1 MNGVDMSKFVIP
13 KSDQLNAD
21 DLIAG
26 PRTIT
31 ITKVS
36 GTGNADQ
43 PVAVSFDGDNG
54 KPYKPGK
61 SMRRVMIA
69 AWGVDAADYVGRRM
83 TIYCDPS
90 VMFGGMKVGGV
101 RISHMSDIP
110 SDLTMALTATKGKR
124 APFVVKRL
132 VADAPKV
139 SNKERMFASARAA
152 AGKGVEALAAF
163 RKGLQPAAAE
173 ALAPILD
180 ELIQTASAVAG
191 DPPRDPETGEVG
203 GQGGVEDDDVRI

>member
-36 GTGNADQ
+36 GTNNADQ
-43 PVAVSFDGDNG
+43 PVSVYFEGDNN

-61 SMRRVMIA
+61 SMRRVMVA
-69 AWGVDAADYVGRRM
+69 AWGIDASLYVGRRM
-83 TIYCDPS
+83 TLYNDPA
-90 VMFGGMKVGGV
+90 VMFGGMQVGGV
-101 RISHMSDIP
+101 RISHMSDIERE
-110 SDLTMALTATKGKR
+110 LTMLLTTTKSKR
-124 APFVVKRL
+124 SPFTVKVLRE
-132 VADAPKV
+132 DAPRI

-152 AGKGVEALAAF
+152 AGKGTEALAAF
-163 RKGLQPAAAE
+163 RKGLQPVAAE

-191 DPPRDPETGEVG
+191 DPPHDPKTGEVG
-203 GQGGVEDDDVRI
+203 GQGGVDHDDVRI